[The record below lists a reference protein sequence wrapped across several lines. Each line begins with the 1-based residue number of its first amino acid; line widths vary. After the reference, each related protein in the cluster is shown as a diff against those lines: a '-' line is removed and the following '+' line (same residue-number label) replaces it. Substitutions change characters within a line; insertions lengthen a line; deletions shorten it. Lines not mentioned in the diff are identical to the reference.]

1 MGWQA
6 AKSLKTSQLI
16 TSSRNDLTKA
26 QGELLKSFGCE
37 CTSPRINLTTTDANI
52 LKKSEANQLG
62 QYRFQV
68 NSNLRIITSLTLQF
82 SQGVYNDKAYYLKQ
96 GVTEKVSQRVKTA
109 FRD

>member
-16 TSSRNDLTKA
+16 TSSKNDLTKA

-37 CTSPRINLTTTDANI
+37 CTSPRLNLTTTDSNI

-68 NSNLRIITSLTLQF
+68 NFLTI
-82 SQGVYNDKAYYLKQ
+82 
-96 GVTEKVSQRVKTA
+96 TA
-109 FRD
+109 FILQSS

>member
-16 TSSRNDLTKA
+16 TSTKNDLTKA

-37 CTSPRINLTTTDANI
+37 CTSPRVNLTTTDSNI

-68 NSNLRIITSLTLQF
+68 NFLIITAFTLHNL
-82 SQGVYNDKAYYLKQ
+82 S
-96 GVTEKVSQRVKTA
+96 RVFLMTKLII
-109 FRD
+109 